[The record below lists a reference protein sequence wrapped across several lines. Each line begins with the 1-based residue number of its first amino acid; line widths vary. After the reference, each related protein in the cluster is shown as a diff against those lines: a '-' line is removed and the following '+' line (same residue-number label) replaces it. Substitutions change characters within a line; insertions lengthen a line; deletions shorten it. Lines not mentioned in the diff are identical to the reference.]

1 MNQNALRRIAIN
13 FSSIIIAILSVVT
26 AVAQAADPATMR
38 QYQMVKADS
47 GEGYVAVIKE
57 APVPTPAANEVL
69 VRIKAVSL
77 NRKDIYAIEGSR
89 GTGKATPGLSISDGA
104 GDVAAIGSAV
114 TRFKVGDRV
123 VGGFDREWVDGKHAG
138 YKPREGLLSE
148 YALITEQTLAH
159 MPDSMSYEDAAT
171 LPCAGVTAWTS
182 YFVEDDV
189 KAGDFVLL
197 EGTGGVSIFGLQL
210 AAAIG
215 AKPIITS
222 SSDAKLAKAKALGA
236 IATINYR
243 NTPDW
248 TAAVREATGGVGVVN
263 VLEVGGKDTLP
274 MAIKSL
280 KTGGH
285 IALIG
290 GLSEGGFERS
300 TPEDLLKPFNARL
313 THIYTGSRTDL
324 ENLVTFV
331 TEHKIEP
338 VIDRVFPF
346 EEAMAAY
353 DYLESERFFGK
364 IVIKVA
370 E

>member
-1 MNQNALRRIAIN
+1 MNRKFLNRFAGGLIQVLGIL
-13 FSSIIIAILSVVT
+13 IILAG
-26 AVAQAADPATMR
+26 AARAADPGTMR
-38 QYQMVKADS
+38 QYQMEKAAS
-47 GEGYVAVIKE
+47 GEGYVAVMKE
-57 APVPTPAANEVL
+57 ALVPAPAANEVL
-69 VRIKAVSL
+69 VRIRAVSL
-77 NRKDIYAIEGSR
+77 NHKDLYAIEGSR
-89 GTGKATPGLSISDGA
+89 ETGKATPGLSISDGA
-104 GDVAAIGSAV
+104 GDVVAVGSAV
-114 TRFKVGDRV
+114 TRFKAGDRV
-123 VGGFDREWVDGKHAG
+123 VGGFDREWVEGKHAG
-138 YKPREGLLSE
+138 YRPREGLLSE

-189 KAGDFVLL
+189 KAGDYVLL

-222 SSDAKLAKAKALGA
+222 SSDEKLEKAKALGA
-236 IATINYR
+236 VATINYR
-243 NTPDW
+243 NMPDW
-248 TAAVREATGGVGVVN
+248 TAAVREAAGGAGVVN

-274 MAIKSL
+274 LAIKSL
-280 KTGGH
+280 AMGGH

-290 GLSEGGFERS
+290 GLSEGGFERG

-324 ENLVTFV
+324 ENLLAFV
-331 TEHKIEP
+331 TEHRIQP

-353 DYLESERFFGK
+353 DYLEGGKFFGK
-364 IVIKVA
+364 IVIRVA